1 MECDVFLRFYNGTTM
16 FMNLEEYERDKIE
29 MVVNGKMG
37 NEKKQIPEGYKFRN
51 HFWTHDVYV
60 KEWPLRVCLIYL
72 DILLFYIII

>member
-1 MECDVFLRFYNGTTM
+1 M

-60 KEWPLRVCLIYL
+60 KE
-72 DILLFYIII
+72 